1 MKRVLFVSYSQ
12 TGQLAS
18 VVASVA
24 APLVADP
31 AVEVVFETLEP
42 EEPYP
47 FPWPFFQFFDT
58 FPETVHA
65 LPRPLKPLRVSEEK
79 PFDLIV
85 LAYQVWFLSPSQ
97 PMTAFLQSSQAA
109 RLLSGRPVIT
119 LIACRNMWLM
129 AQESVKKSLHAL
141 GAHLIDNAVLTD
153 RAHSAATF
161 ISTPMWM
168 LTGRR
173 GPFLGGAV
181 PAAGIDA
188 ADIAAAGRFGAAIE
202 AGLPALDASEP
213 HALLKGLGAV
223 KVNERLIASERIGYR
238 SFRLWGRLLLSLGPP
253 SSLLRR
259 GVLCLYIVFL
269 AAMVVTVAPLTAL
282 IKRFLG
288 LFLHE
293 RIARQRAY
301 LRRRPARPT
310 TRGGVPRMAEG
321 RPTSRGRGRS
331 CPTPPSATTRW
342 SAFSDSRNEAVPCAA
357 GHPAQQRHPE
367 PSLRHRPR
375 HAALQ
380 RHECRH
386 DRQGRSRAGAGWF
399 ELPPIG
405 CLACGTSI
413 ADQLMPGHGVMVHGE
428 LGTAPPVRSCPP
440 AGLRRGHDGPQVRVH
455 GGRERPASRR
465 GGHRLRAVRPPA

>member
-12 TGQLAS
+12 TGQLDA
-18 VVASVA
+18 VVQSVA
-24 APLVADP
+24 APLGASP
-31 AVEVVFETLEP
+31 AVEVVFERLDP
-42 EEPYP
+42 VAPYP
-47 FPWPFFQFFDT
+47 FPWPFLQFFDT

-65 LPRPLKPLRVSEEK
+65 LPRPLRPLGVRAEES
-79 PFDLIV
+79 FDLIV

-97 PMTAFLQSSQAA
+97 PMTAFLQSPEAA
-109 RLLSGRPVIT
+109 RLLRGRPVIT

-129 AQESVKKSLHAL
+129 AQETVKRRLNEL
-141 GAHLIDNAVLTD
+141 GAHLIDNVVLTD

-161 ISTPMWM
+161 ISTPLWM

-202 AGLPALDASEP
+202 AGLPALDAAAP

-269 AAMVVTVAPLTAL
+269 ATMIVTVAPVTAL

-288 LFLHE
+288 LFLQE

-301 LRRRPARPT
+301 FAAPSGEADDARGCPA
-310 TRGGVPRMAEG
+310 
-321 RPTSRGRGRS
+321 
-331 CPTPPSATTRW
+331 
-342 SAFSDSRNEAVPCAA
+342 
-357 GHPAQQRHPE
+357 
-367 PSLRHRPR
+367 
-375 HAALQ
+375 
-380 RHECRH
+380 
-386 DRQGRSRAGAGWF
+386 
-399 ELPPIG
+399 
-405 CLACGTSI
+405 
-413 ADQLMPGHGVMVHGE
+413 HG
-428 LGTAPPVRSCPP
+428 
-440 AGLRRGHDGPQVRVH
+440 
-455 GGRERPASRR
+455 
-465 GGHRLRAVRPPA
+465 